1 VGGFVGGGVGL
12 FCLAP
17 VQQVAAE
24 ALAAHGGGQV
34 LNLSPGHALG
44 GALVPGRLK
53 HGGMEVATE

>member
-1 VGGFVGGGVGL
+1 MGGFVGGGVRELGP
-12 FCLAP
+12 AP
-17 VQQVAAE
+17 EKQVAAE